1 MDCSCSVEWIEKTTP
16 AECINAQNTYG
27 RVHLHDTQALE
38 MLLRRMSVLRG
49 PLNRA
54 TSNRRSSS
62 KGLHLVETT
71 SVQLARYPGDGH
83 GYVRHR
89 DTPKSA
95 QDSDEIDRKVQ

>member
-1 MDCSCSVEWIEKTTP
+1 MARENTP
-16 AECINAQNTYG
+16 AECINAQNEYVH
-27 RVHLHDTQALE
+27 VHLHGTQAME
-38 MLLRRMSVLRG
+38 MLLRCMSALRSS
-49 PLNRA
+49 LNRA
-54 TSNRRSSS
+54 TSNRRSST

-89 DTPKSA
+89 DTPKNA